1 MFSNTFLLMLILS
14 PAASAMDCNDYRLQE
29 NSNSHPRSML
39 REMFC
44 CPHMANLCP
53 LVLAQPCLYLLLF
66 FFFFNTSCLMFSTAR
81 AQSDRQHL
89 KENLPSLKRRNP
101 RRKLCTKNRF
111 QKNQSAI
118 MGMGYNQWGREN
130 CDPIS
135 IKYLKNGIQGRHSIS
150 RKFQLPV
157 HLLET

>member
-1 MFSNTFLLMLILS
+1 MIIDSRRILILTPKACCGKCFAVLTWLIS
-14 PAASAMDCNDYRLQE
+14 VPWFLHSLAYIC
-29 NSNSHPRSML
+29 
-39 REMFC
+39 FC
-44 CPHMANLCP
+44 
-53 LVLAQPCLYLLLF
+53 F

-118 MGMGYNQWGREN
+118 MGMGYNQWVREN